1 MLQLLMFINTLV
13 SFNIMEKNV
22 IILRG
27 VSGSG
32 KSTFASMLARHND
45 GALVVTADDYFTDRD
60 GLYKFDPSKL
70 GAAHA
75 QCFERFE
82 TALYNPDV
90 NTIIVANTNTSPR
103 DFKKYVDAAEAYGA
117 TVTYLVIENR
127 HGNNDVHDVPSEVK
141 ERQRNNLKNS
151 IQL

>member
-1 MLQLLMFINTLV
+1 
-13 SFNIMEKNV
+13 MEKNV

-32 KSTFASMLARHND
+32 KSTFASMLARHNN
-45 GALVVTADDYFTDRD
+45 GAVVVTADDYFMDSHGNYVFIPSLLPVAHQRCFSNFQNA
-60 GLYKFDPSKL
+60 LFD
-70 GAAHA
+70 
-75 QCFERFE
+75 
-82 TALYNPDV
+82 PDV
-90 NTIIVANTNTSPR
+90 NTVIVANTNTSPR
-103 DFKKYVDAAEAYGA
+103 DFKNYVDAAESYGA

-141 ERQRNNLKNS
+141 ERQRHNLKSS

>member
-1 MLQLLMFINTLV
+1 
-13 SFNIMEKNV
+13 MEKNV

-32 KSTFASMLARHND
+32 KSTFASMLARHNS
-45 GALVVTADDYFTDRD
+45 GAVVVTADDYFTSSN
-60 GLYKFDPSKL
+60 GHYEFEASKL
-70 GAAHA
+70 GAAHF
-75 QCFERFE
+75 QCFNRFND
-82 TALYNPDV
+82 ALYNPSV

-103 DFKKYVDAAEAYGA
+103 DFKNYVDAAESYGA

-127 HGNNDVHDVPSEVK
+127 HGNNDVHDVPSDVK
-141 ERQRNNLKNS
+141 ERQRNNLKSS

>member
-1 MLQLLMFINTLV
+1 
-13 SFNIMEKNV
+13 MEKNV

-60 GLYKFDPSKL
+60 GLYKFDASKL
-70 GAAHA
+70 GAAHTI
-75 QCFERFE
+75 CYKRFE
-82 TALYNPDV
+82 YALFHNPDV

-103 DFKKYVDAAEAYGA
+103 DFKNYVDAAEAYGA
-117 TVTYLVIENR
+117 IVTYLVIENR